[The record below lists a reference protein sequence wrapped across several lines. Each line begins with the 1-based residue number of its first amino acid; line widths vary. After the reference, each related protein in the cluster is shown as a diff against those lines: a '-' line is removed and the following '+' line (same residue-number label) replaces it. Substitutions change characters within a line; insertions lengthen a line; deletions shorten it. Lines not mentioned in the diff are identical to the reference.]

1 MVIISVRTYFVHNII
16 PYYIINV
23 KLIMYFL
30 TQYFSKSF
38 TMNHIVN
45 NVELPAEIKVVSRK
59 KDVIKVKMVMS
70 KAEVNGVGKG
80 GAMIT
85 TNWSSVVQANNMK
98 IGQHYVFWF
107 RRSRDGGLKLL
118 VDLL

>member
-1 MVIISVRTYFVHNII
+1 
-16 PYYIINV
+16 
-23 KLIMYFL
+23 MYFL

-45 NVELPAEIKVVSRK
+45 SVELPAEIKVVSRK

-85 TNWSSVVQANNMK
+85 TNW
-98 IGQHYVFWF
+98 
-107 RRSRDGGLKLL
+107 
-118 VDLL
+118 